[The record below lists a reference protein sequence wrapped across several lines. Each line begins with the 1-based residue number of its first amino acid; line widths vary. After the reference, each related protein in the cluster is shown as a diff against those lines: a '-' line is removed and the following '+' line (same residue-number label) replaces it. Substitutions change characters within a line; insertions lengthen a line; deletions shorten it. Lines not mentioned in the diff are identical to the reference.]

1 MPGPG
6 ERELRLSDWLALC
19 VVCER
24 PMYGFAVA
32 GLLSDEGSLGRVWQV
47 PTPAVYAAL
56 QRLEELGLVQTVGEQ
71 PTRRGLARSL
81 VKATPAGHA
90 AASGWLR
97 APVLHCRDVGSELLM
112 KLALLD
118 RAGADPCELLRHQRT
133 EFGPLA
139 AALAEQVP
147 ATTGIEHTLALWRH
161 EAMSATMQFLDDCT
175 RAQPP

>member
-6 ERELRLSDWLALC
+6 ERELRLSDWLVLC

-24 PMYGFAVA
+24 PTYGFAVA
-32 GLLSDEGSLGRVWQV
+32 GLLSGEGSLGRVWQV
-47 PTPAVYAAL
+47 PEPAVYFAV

-71 PTRRGLARSL
+71 PTSRGPARSL
-81 VKATPAGHA
+81 IKATSAGHA
-90 AASGWLR
+90 AAGGWLR

-118 RAGADPCELLRHQRT
+118 RAGADPCELLRQQRA
-133 EFGPLA
+133 EFGPIA
-139 AALAEQVP
+139 AALAEQVS

-161 EAMSATMQFLDDCT
+161 EAISATMQFLDDCA
-175 RAQPP
+175 RVQPP

>member
-71 PTRRGLARSL
+71 STGFRA
-81 VKATPAGHA
+81 ACHA
-90 AASGWLR
+90 KQHPQQHGVSG
-97 APVLHCRDVGSELLM
+97 
-112 KLALLD
+112 
-118 RAGADPCELLRHQRT
+118 QR
-133 EFGPLA
+133 
-139 AALAEQVP
+139 
-147 ATTGIEHTLALWRH
+147 
-161 EAMSATMQFLDDCT
+161 
-175 RAQPP
+175 

>member
-1 MPGPG
+1 MPVPG
-6 ERELRLSDWLALC
+6 EWQLRLSDWLVLC

-24 PMYGFAVA
+24 PTYGFAVA
-32 GLLSDEGSLGRVWQV
+32 GLLSYEGSLGRVWQV
-47 PTPAVYAAL
+47 SEPAVYFAV

-71 PTRRGLARSL
+71 STSQGPAHSPI
-81 VKATPAGHA
+81 KATSAGQA

-118 RAGADPCELLRHQRT
+118 RAGADPCELLSQQRA

-139 AALAEQVP
+139 AELAEQVS

-161 EAMSATMQFLDDCT
+161 EAMSATMQFLDDRT
-175 RAQPP
+175 SAQPP